1 MKRCSQKPKRK
12 SCCQIDVLLSG
23 PGFTNCYASC
33 GYHVV
38 TVYPVHHHASS
49 QDYIDAIDFECYAQI
64 FEEIEATIECAT
76 VTGFI
81 NCSISGMISSTQL
94 YFNQPQFVENCSIT
108 RGKIKN
114 SFIVNEFGAVQDLV
128 SRFDFGFT
136 SFLVSCPPGVSTF
149 EKEDDT
155 SEGCFEMNNIF

>member
-1 MKRCSQKPKRK
+1 MKRCSQKPERK

-114 SFIVNEFGAVQDLV
+114 SFIVNGTLITEPTFSITGHEGIIR
-128 SRFDFGFT
+128 SRSLFDKIQ
-136 SFLVSCPPGVSTF
+136 SWIL
-149 EKEDDT
+149 
-155 SEGCFEMNNIF
+155 